1 MIDREGKALLTD
13 LIKQVKAVENDLD
26 QQVAES
32 DKVLKPLR
40 TEHGKACATFAVPS
54 QAPRW
59 GTWLEERVAELP
71 PERAETVRNA
81 EAVAGRLLAEYEEAR
96 KLGRTAATWG
106 AWMKERVTQVA
117 VAWVLGT
124 VFVRFCEDN
133 RLVPEPYITGP
144 DAERRDLAEARF
156 AQYVEDEAIENPTYR
171 GWLERAFAELG
182 EGQAGRLLFDRE
194 RNPLYQIPIS
204 HDGARALVEFWRE
217 RAAGDAGAAGAAD
230 PTGVEGAL
238 PPLVHDF
245 TDPLNEDGTEGWDT
259 RFLGD
264 LYQDLSEAARKTYA
278 LLQTPEFVE
287 EFILDRTMSPVVREM
302 GGRFG
307 ELKMIDPTC
316 GSGHFVLGAFRRMV
330 KLWAERQPGR
340 DVHERVRDALNSVHG
355 VDINPFAV
363 AIARFRLLLAAM
375 AAANVRTLAEAGR
388 YDWPVH
394 LAVGDSLIE
403 DRQQEIDLFNPD
415 TGKRLVDFSYA
426 TEDLD
431 DYPGIL
437 ERGRYDVVV
446 GNPPYI
452 TVKDKK
458 LNTLYRKLYQS
469 CAGSYALSV
478 PFAERF
484 FQLARTGNPDGRNYG
499 MVGQITAN
507 SFMKREFGTK
517 LIEEYFAHKVELSEV
532 IDTSGAYIPGHGT
545 PTVILV
551 GRRRSGSARDP
562 NVRTIR
568 SVRGEPSAPAEAASG
583 LVWTS
588 ITKNIDNPGSINQWV
603 SVDDLD
609 RHRIFGKQPWILAS
623 GGLEMVEKLAST
635 QKEPLSAV
643 VSEIGAG
650 AVTREDD
657 AYMVGPGALQRHG
670 VPSEQWRQL
679 VEGTEVRDFQIQNPI
694 QSIWPYST
702 ENLGAEASVATQRF
716 LWPYKSQLRGRIA
729 FGKTQIERGLTWFEY
744 SMFFRDRYK
753 GPLSISFPFVST
765 HNHFTLNRK
774 ERVFIRTAPVVKL
787 KEEASEEEY
796 LQLLG
801 LLSSSTSCF
810 WLKMVSHD
818 KGSQGVNEGFKSQ
831 DWERFFEFTGTKL
844 RQFPLPSAQPI
855 ELGSR
860 LDTYAQLL
868 DSVSPSSIMAEVAP
882 TAGSLR
888 AASADWQSN
897 RAQMIALQ
905 EELDWQVYSLYK
917 LHSEDLRAPESEVPE
932 LALGERAFEI
942 VLARRVAK
950 GEASGEWFKR
960 HNSIPITEMPDHW
973 SDAYKA
979 VVQKRIDVIE
989 TSRAIGMIER
999 PEYKRRW
1006 ATEGWDVLQER
1017 ALKSWLLDR
1026 IENRDLWFQD
1036 GQPTVLTRTQL
1047 TSALSLDEDFV
1058 SVAELYAPR
1067 KELATVVADL
1077 LSEEHVPFLAALRY
1091 KPSGLKKRAEW
1102 EHVWDLQRLED
1113 AAPDEPAKRK
1123 IRDSIPVPSKY
1134 TSADFLKPSYWR
1146 ARGKLD
1152 VPKERFISYATGPI
1166 SGTPELFGWM
1176 GWDHREQ
1183 AQALTTYFTNERDL
1197 STEEMTPLLAG
1208 VLELQPW
1215 LDQWHNEFDPLYG
1228 SSPAAFFA
1236 GYRATQ
1242 QGDRGLTDE
1251 DLRTWRPAPATR
1263 GRRAAGR

>member
-26 QQVAES
+26 QQVAEG

-40 TEHGKACATFAVPS
+40 TEHGKACAAFAVPA

-59 GTWLEERVAELP
+59 DTWLEERVAELS

-81 EAVAGRLLAEYEEAR
+81 EAVAGRLRAEHEEAR
-96 KLGRTAATWG
+96 KLGRTAATWSPWLG
-106 AWMKERVTQVA
+106 ERVTQVA

-204 HDGARALVEFWRE
+204 HDGARALVDFWRE

-230 PTGVEGAL
+230 ATGAEKAL

-458 LNTLYRKLYQS
+458 LNVLYRSLYAS
-469 CAGSYALSV
+469 CEGTYALSV

-484 FQLARTGNPDGRNYG
+484 FQLAKAPSRDTRGYG
-499 MVGQITAN
+499 MVGQITSN
-507 SFMKREFGTK
+507 SFMKRDFGTS
-517 LIEEYFAHKVELSEV
+517 LITDYFAHKVELTEV
-532 IDTSGAYIPGHGT
+532 IDTSGAYIPEHGT

-551 GRRRSGSARDP
+551 GRRRAGTERQ
-562 NVRTIR
+562 VRVRAVR
-568 SVRGEPSAPAEAASG
+568 SIQGEPKAPDRGEDG
-583 LVWTS
+583 LVWTA
-588 ITKNIDNPGSINQWV
+588 IVDQMDNPGTTSQWV
-603 SVDDLD
+603 SVDDLERERYFS
-609 RHRIFGKQPWILAS
+609 RHPWILTN
-623 GGLEMVEKLAST
+623 GGLEMVEKMDAARSQRLRTAIVPPIGRAVRVGADGAYLRPAHLANRIST
-635 QKEPLSAV
+635 SLGGPVPFMTGEAVRNWQTKPQESIISPYAEHANKEALLKELWPTRRVLETRRTFQGDMAAAGLNWWDYMQYTPSA
-643 VSEIGAG
+643 
-650 AVTREDD
+650 
-657 AYMVGPGALQRHG
+657 
-670 VPSEQWRQL
+670 
-679 VEGTEVRDFQIQNPI
+679 
-694 QSIWPYST
+694 YST
-702 ENLGAEASVATQRF
+702 
-716 LWPYKSQLRGRIA
+716 
-729 FGKTQIERGLTWFEY
+729 
-744 SMFFRDRYK
+744 
-753 GPLSISFPFVST
+753 PLSITFAFVTT
-765 HNHFTLNRK
+765 HNHFALDRGGKIFNRH
-774 ERVFIRTAPVVKL
+774 APVIKL
-787 KEEASEEEY
+787 KEEASEEEH
-796 LQLLG
+796 LKLIG
-801 LLSSSTSCF
+801 LLNSSTACF
-810 WLKMVSHD
+810 WMKQVSQS
-818 KGSQGVNEGFKSQ
+818 KGNGGVGGGISDEL
-831 DWERFFEFTGTKL
+831 WEHRFEFTGNKL
-844 RQFPLPSAQPI
+844 EEFPVPDSYPTV
-855 ELGSR
+855 GVN
-860 LDTYAQLL
+860 LDALAR
-868 DSVSPSSIMAEVAP
+868 DS
-882 TAGSLR
+882 
-888 AASADWQSN
+888 ASASPDVLIRSTSFDDMGAA
-897 RAQMIALQ
+897 RANWHSLQTQMIALQ

-942 VLARRVAK
+942 VLARRVEK

-960 HNSIPITEMPDHW
+960 HNSTPITEMPDHW

-979 VVQKRIDVIE
+979 VVQKRINVIE

-1183 AQALTTYFTNERDL
+1183 AQALTTYFTNEHDL

-1263 GRRAAGR
+1263 GRRPASR